1 MFGIYRTVLA
11 VIVVI
16 HHLGY
21 IPIVGHFSVHGF
33 FILSGFLM
41 TTIMHERY
49 HYCYT
54 GIKNFYINRALRL
67 YPQNFIMLAFSC
79 LVVASFGNEI
89 ASNFRSHLYIPSSV
103 SEWAQNL
110 SLIYFDF
117 YPNSVSPRL
126 LPPTWALTVELFFYV
141 LIGLGLSR
149 SKKLTIIWCLSTV
162 VYFLLTHLYDLPYQE
177 RYSSVLAGS
186 LGFSIGATLY
196 HFKEF
201 LLSKIITK
209 SIKLPLG
216 MFAAT
221 IINMFLGA
229 LCHYFDLTSA
239 FYLFFYS
246 NYLLNGLTILSLL
259 KVEVTTKLK
268 LTDSKIGDYSYPLYL
283 VHWPVG
289 LVVSMVIFGRP
300 INQFS
305 LAAIIV
311 AVVGLIVATILSYF
325 TIRYIDK
332 PIEKLRRRLK
342 R

>member
-11 VIVVI
+11 IIVVI

-49 HYCYT
+49 HYCFE
-54 GIKNFYINRALRL
+54 GIKKFYVNRALRL
-67 YPQNFIMLAFSC
+67 YPQNFIMLFLSC
-79 LVVASFGNEI
+79 LVVAFFGNEI
-89 ASNFRSHLYIPSSV
+89 ASSFRSHLYMPSSV

-141 LIGLGLSR
+141 LIGLGLS
-149 SKKLTIIWCLSTV
+149 KNKFLTICWCLLTV

-177 RYSSVLAGS
+177 RYSSILAGS
-186 LGFSIGATLY
+186 LGFSIGAMLY
-196 HFKEF
+196 YFKDA
-201 LLSKIITK
+201 LLSKITTR
-209 SIKLPLG
+209 SIKLPVAL
-216 MFAAT
+216 FAAT

-229 LCHYFDLTSA
+229 LCHYFDLENA

-246 NYLLNGLTILSLL
+246 NYLLNALTILSLL
-259 KVEVTTKLK
+259 KVEISNGLR
-268 LTDSKIGDYSYPLYL
+268 LADSKIGDYSYPLYL
-283 VHWPVG
+283 VHWPIG

-305 LAAIIV
+305 VGSITV
-311 AVVGLIVATILSYF
+311 ALVGLIAATILSYF

-332 PIEKLRRRLK
+332 PIEKLRRKLK
-342 R
+342 S